1 MFQINWKLKSLLYKI
16 FSQLKLNKTFY
27 FIQKYVTKRSNVNI
41 KPSVRLWKLHSDN
54 IKEYQIK
61 TVLEIGAGKS
71 LEQNIFF
78 SYFFNN
84 SLEQMVID
92 IRKMIDFDLVNEASK
107 QISELLNVQ
116 KLKSVNSYDDL
127 FNFYNIKY
135 IAPYKTQNL
144 IEEKKVFDLCI
155 STTTLE
161 HFSIRDLR
169 TLFKD
174 LGIVLKKGGY
184 ISAIID
190 YSDHYSHTDRN
201 ISELNFLKYSEK
213 QWQNYNNT
221 YLYQNRLRHD
231 DYVKL
236 LNEYKFITHKI
247 IQGNIGKPP
256 ENLNEK
262 FDLNN
267 KNNFILWAYFFAI
280 NSNFRN

>member
-1 MFQINWKLKSLLYKI
+1 MFQINWKLKSLLYKT

-41 KPSVRLWKLHSDN
+41 KPSLRSWKLHSEN
-54 IKEYQIK
+54 IKEHQIK

-84 SLEQMVID
+84 SLEQTVID
-92 IRKMIDFDLVNEASK
+92 IKKMIDFDLVNEASK

-116 KLKSVNSYDDL
+116 KLKSVSSYDDL

-144 IEEKKVFDLCI
+144 IEEKKVFDLCV
-155 STTTLE
+155 SSTTLE
-161 HFSIRDLR
+161 HFSVKDLR

-174 LGIVLKKGGY
+174 LSILLKKGGY

-267 KNNFILWAYFFAI
+267 KNNFILWAYFFAT
-280 NSNFRN
+280 NAN

>member
-16 FSQLKLNKTFY
+16 FFQLKLNNTLY

-41 KPSVRLWKLHSDN
+41 KQSVRLWKLHSEN
-54 IKEYQIK
+54 IKEHQIK
-61 TVLEIGAGKS
+61 TALEIGAGKS

-84 SLEQMVID
+84 SLEQIVID

-155 STTTLE
+155 STNTLE
-161 HFSIRDLR
+161 HFSIKDLR

-184 ISAIID
+184 ISAAID

-280 NSNFRN
+280 NSN

>member
-41 KPSVRLWKLHSDN
+41 KPSVRLWKLHSEN

-84 SLEQMVID
+84 NLEQTVID
-92 IRKMIDFDLVNEASK
+92 IKKMIDFDLVNEASK

-116 KLKSVNSYDDL
+116 KLKSVSSYDDL

-144 IEEKKVFDLCI
+144 IEEKKVFDLCV

-161 HFSIRDLR
+161 HFSIKDLR

-174 LGIVLKKGGY
+174 LSIVLKKGGY
-184 ISAIID
+184 ISAVID

-247 IQGNIGKPP
+247 VQGNIGKPP

-267 KNNFILWAYFFAI
+267 KNNFVLWAYFFAI
-280 NSNFRN
+280 NSN

>member
-16 FSQLKLNKTFY
+16 FSQLKLNKTLY
-27 FIQKYVTKRSNVNI
+27 FIQKYITKRSNVNI
-41 KPSVRLWKLHSDN
+41 KPSVRLWKLHSEN
-54 IKEYQIK
+54 IKEHQIK

-84 SLEQMVID
+84 SLKQTVID
-92 IRKMIDFDLVNEASK
+92 IKKMIDFDLVNEASK

-116 KLKSVNSYDDL
+116 KLKSVSSYDDL

-144 IEEKKVFDLCI
+144 IEEKKVFDLCV
-155 STTTLE
+155 SSTTLE
-161 HFSIRDLR
+161 HFSVKDLR

-174 LGIVLKKGGY
+174 LSILLKKGGY

-280 NSNFRN
+280 NSN

>member
-41 KPSVRLWKLHSDN
+41 KPSVRLWKLHSKN
-54 IKEYQIK
+54 IKEHQIK

-84 SLEQMVID
+84 SLEQTVID
-92 IRKMIDFDLVNEASK
+92 IKKMIDFDLVNEASK

-116 KLKSVNSYDDL
+116 KLKSVSSYDDL

-135 IAPYKTQNL
+135 IAPCKTQNL
-144 IEEKKVFDLCI
+144 IEEKKVFDLCV
-155 STTTLE
+155 STNTLE
-161 HFSIRDLR
+161 HFSIKDLR

-184 ISAIID
+184 ISATID

-280 NSNFRN
+280 NSN

>member
-1 MFQINWKLKSLLYKI
+1 MFQINWKLKSLLYKT

-41 KPSVRLWKLHSDN
+41 KPSLRSWKLHSEN
-54 IKEYQIK
+54 IKEHQIK

-84 SLEQMVID
+84 SLKQTVID
-92 IRKMIDFDLVNEASK
+92 IKKMIDFDLVNEASK

-116 KLKSVNSYDDL
+116 KLKSVSSYDDL

-144 IEEKKVFDLCI
+144 IEEKKVFDLCV
-155 STTTLE
+155 SSTTLE
-161 HFSIRDLR
+161 HFSVKDLR

-174 LGIVLKKGGY
+174 LSILLKKGGY

-267 KNNFILWAYFFAI
+267 KNNFILWAYFFAT
-280 NSNFRN
+280 NAN

>member
-41 KPSVRLWKLHSDN
+41 KPSVRLWKLHSEN

-84 SLEQMVID
+84 SLEQTVID
-92 IRKMIDFDLVNEASK
+92 IKKMIDFDLVNEASK

-116 KLKSVNSYDDL
+116 KLKSVSSYDDL

-144 IEEKKVFDLCI
+144 IEEKKVFDLCV

-161 HFSIRDLR
+161 HFSIKDLR

-174 LGIVLKKGGY
+174 LAIVLKKGGY
-184 ISAIID
+184 ISAAID

-267 KNNFILWAYFFAI
+267 KNNFILWAYFFAT
-280 NSNFRN
+280 NAN

>member
-1 MFQINWKLKSLLYKI
+1 MFQINWKLKSLLYKT

-41 KPSVRLWKLHSDN
+41 KPSLRSWKLHSEN
-54 IKEYQIK
+54 IKEHQIK

-84 SLEQMVID
+84 SLKQTVID
-92 IRKMIDFDLVNEASK
+92 IKKMIDFDLVNEASK

-116 KLKSVNSYDDL
+116 KLKSVSSYDDL

-144 IEEKKVFDLCI
+144 IEEKKVFDLCV
-155 STTTLE
+155 SSTTLE
-161 HFSIRDLR
+161 HFSVKDLR

-174 LGIVLKKGGY
+174 LSILLKKGGY

-256 ENLNEK
+256 ENLNGK

-280 NSNFRN
+280 NSN

>member
-16 FSQLKLNKTFY
+16 LSHLKLNKTLY
-27 FIQKYVTKRSNVNI
+27 FIQKYVTRSSNVDINPSI
-41 KPSVRLWKLHSDN
+41 KLWKLHSEN
-54 IKEYQIK
+54 IKEHQIK
-61 TVLEIGAGKS
+61 SMLEIGAGKS

-84 SLEQMVID
+84 SLKQTVID
-92 IRKMIDFDLVNEASK
+92 IKKMIDFDLVNEASI
-107 QISELLNVQ
+107 QISKLLNVQ
-116 KLKSVNSYDDL
+116 KLKSVSSFDDL

-135 IAPYKTQNL
+135 ISPCTTQNL
-144 IEEKKVFDLCI
+144 IEEKKVFDLCV
-155 STTTLE
+155 STNTLE
-161 HFSIRDLR
+161 HFSIKDLR
-169 TLFKD
+169 MLFKD
-174 LGIVLKKGGY
+174 LGIVLKKNGY

-201 ISELNFLKYSEK
+201 ISELNFLRYSEK

-247 IQGNIGKPP
+247 IQGNIVKPP

-267 KNNFILWAYFFAI
+267 KNNFIPWAYFFSI
-280 NSNFRN
+280 NSN

>member
-41 KPSVRLWKLHSDN
+41 KPSVRLWKLHSKN
-54 IKEYQIK
+54 IKEHQIK

-84 SLEQMVID
+84 SLEQTVID
-92 IRKMIDFDLVNEASK
+92 IKKMIDFDLVNEASK

-116 KLKSVNSYDDL
+116 KLKSVSSYDDL

-144 IEEKKVFDLCI
+144 IEEKKVFDLCV

-161 HFSIRDLR
+161 HFSIKDLR

-174 LGIVLKKGGY
+174 LSIILKKGGY
-184 ISAIID
+184 ISAVID

-280 NSNFRN
+280 NSN

>member
-16 FSQLKLNKTFY
+16 FSQLKLNKTLY
-27 FIQKYVTKRSNVNI
+27 FIQKYITKRSNVNI
-41 KPSVRLWKLHSDN
+41 KPSVRLWKLHSEN
-54 IKEYQIK
+54 IKEHQIK
-61 TVLEIGAGKS
+61 IVLEIGAGKS

-84 SLEQMVID
+84 SLEQTVID
-92 IRKMIDFDLVNEASK
+92 IKKMIDFDLVNEASK

-116 KLKSVNSYDDL
+116 KLKSVSSYDDL

-135 IAPYKTQNL
+135 IAPCKTQNL
-144 IEEKKVFDLCI
+144 IEEKKVFDLCV

-161 HFSIRDLR
+161 HFSIKDLR

-221 YLYQNRLRHD
+221 YLYQNRLRHN

-236 LNEYKFITHKI
+236 LNEYNFTTHKI

-256 ENLNEK
+256 KNLNEK

-267 KNNFILWAYFFAI
+267 KNNFILWGYFFAI
-280 NSNFRN
+280 NSN

>member
-16 FSQLKLNKTFY
+16 FSQLKLNKTLY

-41 KPSVRLWKLHSDN
+41 KPSVRLWKLHSKN
-54 IKEYQIK
+54 IKEHQIK

-144 IEEKKVFDLCI
+144 IEEKKVFDLCV

-161 HFSIRDLR
+161 HFSIKDLR

-174 LGIVLKKGGY
+174 LSIVLKKGGY
-184 ISAIID
+184 ISAVID

-280 NSNFRN
+280 NSN

>member
-41 KPSVRLWKLHSDN
+41 KPSVRLWKLHSEN
-54 IKEYQIK
+54 IKEHQIK

-84 SLEQMVID
+84 SLEQTVID
-92 IRKMIDFDLVNEASK
+92 IKKMIDFDLVNEASK

-116 KLKSVNSYDDL
+116 KLKSVSSYDDL

-144 IEEKKVFDLCI
+144 IEEKKVFDLCV

-161 HFSIRDLR
+161 HFSIKDLR

-174 LGIVLKKGGY
+174 LSIVLKKGGY

-247 IQGNIGKPP
+247 VQGNIGKPP

-267 KNNFILWAYFFAI
+267 KNNFVLWAYFFAI
-280 NSNFRN
+280 NSN

>member
-1 MFQINWKLKSLLYKI
+1 MIQINWKLKSLLYKI

-41 KPSVRLWKLHSDN
+41 KPSVRLWKLHSEN

-84 SLEQMVID
+84 NLEQTVID
-92 IRKMIDFDLVNEASK
+92 IKKMIDFDLVNEASK

-116 KLKSVNSYDDL
+116 KLKSVSSYDDL

-144 IEEKKVFDLCI
+144 IEEKKVFDLCV

-161 HFSIRDLR
+161 HFSIKDLR

-174 LGIVLKKGGY
+174 LSIVLKKGGY
-184 ISAIID
+184 ISAVID

-247 IQGNIGKPP
+247 VQGNIGKPP

-267 KNNFILWAYFFAI
+267 KNNFVLWAYFFAI
-280 NSNFRN
+280 NSN

>member
-16 FSQLKLNKTFY
+16 LSQLKLNKTFY

-41 KPSVRLWKLHSDN
+41 KPSVRLWKLHSEN
-54 IKEYQIK
+54 IKKHQIK

-84 SLEQMVID
+84 SLEQTVID
-92 IRKMIDFDLVNEASK
+92 IKKMIDFDSVNEASK
-107 QISELLNVQ
+107 QISKLLNVQ

-135 IAPYKTQNL
+135 IAPYKTKNL
-144 IEEKKVFDLCI
+144 IEEKKVFDLCV

-161 HFSIRDLR
+161 HFSIKDLK

-174 LGIVLKKGGY
+174 LSIVLKKGGY
-184 ISAIID
+184 ISAVID
-190 YSDHYSHTDRN
+190 YSDHYRHTDRN

-267 KNNFILWAYFFAI
+267 KNNFVLWAYFFAI
-280 NSNFRN
+280 NSN

>member
-16 FSQLKLNKTFY
+16 FSQLKLSNTLY

-41 KPSVRLWKLHSDN
+41 EQSVRLWKLHSEN
-54 IKEYQIK
+54 IKEHQIK
-61 TVLEIGAGKS
+61 TALEIGAGKS

-84 SLEQMVID
+84 SLEQTVID
-92 IRKMIDFDLVNEASK
+92 IKKMIDFDLVNEASK

-116 KLKSVNSYDDL
+116 KLKSVSSYDDL

-280 NSNFRN
+280 NSN

>member
-41 KPSVRLWKLHSDN
+41 KPSVRLWKLHSKN
-54 IKEYQIK
+54 IKEHQIK

-84 SLEQMVID
+84 SLEQTVID
-92 IRKMIDFDLVNEASK
+92 IKKMIDFDLVNEASK

-116 KLKSVNSYDDL
+116 KLKSVSSYNDL

-144 IEEKKVFDLCI
+144 IEEKKVFDLCV
-155 STTTLE
+155 STAALE
-161 HFSIRDLR
+161 HFSIKDLR

-174 LGIVLKKGGY
+174 LDIVLKKGGY

-247 IQGNIGKPP
+247 VQGNIGKPP

-267 KNNFILWAYFFAI
+267 KNNFVLWAYFFAI
-280 NSNFRN
+280 NSN

>member
-41 KPSVRLWKLHSDN
+41 KPSVRLWKLHSEN

-84 SLEQMVID
+84 SLEQTVID
-92 IRKMIDFDLVNEASK
+92 IKKMIDFDLVNEASK

-116 KLKSVNSYDDL
+116 KLKSVSSYDDL

-144 IEEKKVFDLCI
+144 IEEKKVFDLCV

-161 HFSIRDLR
+161 HFSIKDLR

-174 LGIVLKKGGY
+174 LSIVLKKGGY
-184 ISAIID
+184 ISAVID

-247 IQGNIGKPP
+247 VQGNIGKPP

-267 KNNFILWAYFFAI
+267 KNNFVLWAYFFAI
-280 NSNFRN
+280 NSN

>member
-16 FSQLKLNKTFY
+16 FSQLKLDKTLY
-27 FIQKYVTKRSNVNI
+27 FIQKYVTERSNVDI
-41 KPSVRLWKLHSDN
+41 KPSVRLWNLHSEN
-54 IKEYQIK
+54 IKKHQIK

-84 SLEQMVID
+84 SLEQTVID
-92 IRKMIDFDLVNEASK
+92 IKKMIDFDLVNEASK

-116 KLKSVNSYDDL
+116 KLKSVSSYDDL

-280 NSNFRN
+280 NSN

>member
-16 FSQLKLNKTFY
+16 FSQLKLNKTLY

-41 KPSVRLWKLHSDN
+41 KPSVRLWKLHSEN

-84 SLEQMVID
+84 NLEQTVID
-92 IRKMIDFDLVNEASK
+92 IKKMIDFDLVNEASK

-116 KLKSVNSYDDL
+116 KLKSVSSYDDL

-144 IEEKKVFDLCI
+144 IEEKKVFDLCV

-161 HFSIRDLR
+161 HFSIKDLR

-174 LGIVLKKGGY
+174 LSIVLKKGGY
-184 ISAIID
+184 ISAVID

-247 IQGNIGKPP
+247 VQGNIGKPP

-267 KNNFILWAYFFAI
+267 KNNFVLWAYFFAI
-280 NSNFRN
+280 NSN

>member
-1 MFQINWKLKSLLYKI
+1 MFQINWKLKSLLYKT

-41 KPSVRLWKLHSDN
+41 KPSLRSWKLHSEN
-54 IKEYQIK
+54 IKEHQIK

-84 SLEQMVID
+84 SLKQTVID
-92 IRKMIDFDLVNEASK
+92 IKKMIDFDLVNEASK

-144 IEEKKVFDLCI
+144 IEEKKVFDLCV
-155 STTTLE
+155 SSTTLE
-161 HFSIRDLR
+161 HFSVKDLR

-174 LGIVLKKGGY
+174 LSILLKKGGY

-267 KNNFILWAYFFAI
+267 KNNFILWAYFFAT
-280 NSNFRN
+280 NAN

>member
-27 FIQKYVTKRSNVNI
+27 LIQKYVTKRSNVDI
-41 KPSVRLWKLHSDN
+41 KLSVKAWKLHLKN
-54 IKEYQIK
+54 IKEHQIK

-84 SLEQMVID
+84 SLEQTVID
-92 IRKMIDFDLVNEASK
+92 VKKMIDFDLVNEASK

-116 KLKSVNSYDDL
+116 KLKSVSSCDDL

-135 IAPYKTQNL
+135 IAPCKTQNL
-144 IEEKKVFDLCI
+144 IEEKKVFDLCV
-155 STTTLE
+155 STRTLE
-161 HFSIRDLR
+161 HFSIKDLR

-174 LGIVLKKGGY
+174 LGIVLKKDGY
-184 ISAIID
+184 ISAVID
-190 YSDHYSHTDRN
+190 YSDHYRHTDRN

-236 LNEYKFITHKI
+236 LNEYKFTTHKI

-267 KNNFILWAYFFAI
+267 KNNFILWAYFFAT
-280 NSNFRN
+280 NSN

>member
-41 KPSVRLWKLHSDN
+41 KPSVRLWKLHSKN
-54 IKEYQIK
+54 IKEHQIK

-144 IEEKKVFDLCI
+144 IEEKKVFDLCV

-161 HFSIRDLR
+161 HFSIKDLR

-174 LGIVLKKGGY
+174 LSIVLKKGGY
-184 ISAIID
+184 ISAVID

-280 NSNFRN
+280 NSN

>member
-41 KPSVRLWKLHSDN
+41 KPSVRLWKLHSEN

-155 STTTLE
+155 STNTLE
-161 HFSIRDLR
+161 HFSIKDLR

-174 LGIVLKKGGY
+174 LSIVLKKGGY
-184 ISAIID
+184 ISAVID

-267 KNNFILWAYFFAI
+267 KNNFILWAYFFC
-280 NSNFRN
+280 NKF

>member
-41 KPSVRLWKLHSDN
+41 KPSVRLWKLHSEN
-54 IKEYQIK
+54 IKKHQIK

-84 SLEQMVID
+84 SLEQTVID
-92 IRKMIDFDLVNEASK
+92 IKKMIDFDLVNEASK

-116 KLKSVNSYDDL
+116 KLKSVSSYDDL

-135 IAPYKTQNL
+135 ISPCITQNL
-144 IEEKKVFDLCI
+144 IEEKKVFDLCV
-155 STTTLE
+155 STNTLE
-161 HFSIRDLR
+161 HLSIKDLR
-169 TLFKD
+169 TLFKN
-174 LGIVLKKGGY
+174 LGIILKKSGY

-190 YSDHYSHTDRN
+190 YSDHYSHTDKN

-247 IQGNIGKPP
+247 IQGNIGKSP

-280 NSNFRN
+280 NSN